1 MTAAGLA
8 LMVAAA
14 VATGLHD
21 PAKACVR
28 QYERAYYEANA
39 FGRLLGVQDWNQ
51 RNRINMQRRA
61 DTRFAVEEFHR
72 CMERAESK

>member
-14 VATGLHD
+14 VAAGVYD
-21 PAKACVR
+21 PAKACAR
-28 QYERAYYEANA
+28 RYANAYAAANA
-39 FGRLLGVQDWNQ
+39 FGSLLGVRDWNQ
-51 RNRINMQRRA
+51 RNRIRMQQRE
-61 DTRFAVEEFHR
+61 DTRFAVDEFRR